1 MLTEQEFLAQREER
15 LKILQNCGIYIIQN
29 LINGNIYI
37 GSSSN
42 IKRRFSQ
49 HKSTLRHN
57 THKNKHLQNAWNKY
71 GEENFEFI
79 IIERHAYLE
88 KIIGRENKCI
98 SLYKPEYNNIKVNLE
113 GRFVHSEETKR
124 KIGLKSKE
132 KFIKN
137 PALKQQ
143 IINLHKG
150 KEPWNKGK
158 KGIYSKETL
167 EKMSQARKCKK
178 DATAHKVSS

>member
-1 MLTEQEFLAQREER
+1 MMLTEQEFLAQREER
-15 LKILQNCGIYIIQN
+15 LKILKNCGIYIIQN
-29 LINGNIYI
+29 LVNGNIYV

-71 GEENFEFI
+71 GEENFEFVV
-79 IIERHAYLE
+79 IEHHSYPE
-88 KIIGRENKCI
+88 KILGRENKCI
-98 SLYKPEYNNIKVNLE
+98 RLYKPEYNNIRVNSE

-143 IINLHKG
+143 LIDLHKG
-150 KEPWNKGK
+150 KDPWNKGK

-167 EKMSQARKCKK
+167 EKMSQARKNRKN
-178 DATAHKVSS
+178 DH